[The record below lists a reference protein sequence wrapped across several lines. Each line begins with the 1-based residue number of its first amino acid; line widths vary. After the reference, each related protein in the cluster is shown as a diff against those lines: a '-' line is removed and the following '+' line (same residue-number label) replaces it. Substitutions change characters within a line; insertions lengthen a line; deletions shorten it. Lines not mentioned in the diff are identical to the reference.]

1 MLGWL
6 RRFSAVL
13 VLVGFVP
20 VATTGCFGQFQLTK
34 KLYRFNSEVDPDKWI
49 QWSVFL
55 LLSISYGLAF
65 VIDAVFA
72 NSMEFWSGKNPVS
85 ADAGTVKVVNGPMG
99 EVATFTW
106 VEEGAIDVVFEG
118 TAAEPLRFT
127 LRKEAR
133 SLAAWDEQGNLVAR
147 VTDIGGQPMLVGG
160 SALAR

>member
-1 MLGWL
+1 MLRWL

-20 VATTGCFGQFQLTK
+20 VATTGCFGKFQLTK
-34 KLYRFNSEVDPDKWI
+34 KLYAFNSEVDPDRWI

-55 LLSISYGLAF
+55 LLSLSYGAAL

-72 NSMEFWSGKNPVS
+72 NSMEFWSGKNPIS
-85 ADAGTVKVVNGPMG
+85 ADAETVKVVNGPMG
-99 EVATFTW
+99 EVATLTW
-106 VEEGAIDVVFEG
+106 VDEG
-118 TAAEPLRFT
+118 TMDVLVESAGAEPLHLT

-133 SLAAWDEQGNLVAR
+133 SLAAWDDQGNLVAR

>member
-1 MLGWL
+1 MLRWL

-20 VATTGCFGQFQLTK
+20 VATTGCFGTFQLTK
-34 KLYRFNSEVDPDKWI
+34 KLYNFNSEVDPDKWI

-72 NSMEFWSGKNPVS
+72 NSMEFWSGKNPIS
-85 ADAGTVKVVNGPMG
+85 GDAGNVKVVKGPMG
-99 EVATFTW
+99 QVATFTW
-106 VEEGAIDVVFEG
+106 VREGTMDVVVEGA
-118 TAAEPLRFT
+118 AAEPLHLT

-133 SLAAWDEQGNLVAR
+133 SLTAWDDQGNLVAR